1 MSREHQF
8 PLKQFVVKY
17 DAMGNPFL
25 VDTNNHQTWHIGQRV
40 MANGMAVTLL
50 IDSFYIEGTCN
61 SHKVK
66 PIDNN
71 RTFNNVQALLK
82 TADEVKQGYA
92 NINTLKSLESPN
104 YSYSTDIQPNT
115 ANNNYKYLLISN

>member
-1 MSREHQF
+1 MNTNKQLLLDIATRLTDSTKTSWDRGDLEQWANHGKSMKTTILSVV
-8 PLKQFVVKY
+8 PILK
-17 DAMGNPFL
+17 
-25 VDTNNHQTWHIGQRV
+25 
-40 MANGMAVTLL
+40 TL
-50 IDSFYIEGTCN
+50 SEEF
-61 SHKVK
+61 K